1 MAKRGY
7 GIAVNDA
14 IKSANRTL
22 RQNLGAISGV
32 SGGTNIYHLL
42 PKRKSGG
49 LIRKMQTASGGPIN
63 WLRKR
68 IYTNIEPFGY
78 NDVGSRLIDAVVLN
92 KNEHNNFKGNY
103 SDSEKA
109 PA

>member
-7 GIAVNDA
+7 GVAVNDA

-22 RQNLGAISGV
+22 RQNLGIISGV
-32 SGGTNIYHLL
+32 SGGTNVYHLL
-42 PKRKSGG
+42 PKHKSGG
-49 LIRKMQTASGGPIN
+49 QVRKMQTASGGPIN

-78 NDVGSRLIDAVVLN
+78 NDVGSRLYNGIILN
-92 KNEHNNFKGNY
+92 KNEHSNFKGDY
-103 SDSEKA
+103 SDAERA

>member
-7 GIAVNDA
+7 GVAVNDA

-22 RQNLGAISGV
+22 RQNLAAVNTI
-32 SGGTNIYHLL
+32 SGGTNVYHLL
-42 PKRKSGG
+42 SKHKSGG
-49 LIRKMQTASGGPIN
+49 QVRKMQTAAGGPIN

-78 NDVGSRLIDAVVLN
+78 NDVGSRLINAIVFN
-92 KNEHNNFKGNY
+92 KNEHDNYKGNY
-103 SDSEKA
+103 SDMERA